1 MCLLTIVERYLR
13 KRAIPPSRF
22 GRQAAGDPR
31 LVFDLRRGRE
41 PRPATVARVRAF
53 IAAQEASACLSTDCL
68 SAISNQGAN

>member
-41 PRPATVARVRAF
+41 PGPATVARVQAF
-53 IAAQEASACLSTDCL
+53 IAAEEAGGL
-68 SAISNQGAN
+68 SASIVNQGSN

>member
-1 MCLLTIVERYLR
+1 MGLLTIVERYLR

-41 PRPATVARVRAF
+41 PRSSTIARVEAF
-53 IAAQEASACLSTDCL
+53 IAADEAQICSQSTT
-68 SAISNQGAN
+68 SFKGAN